1 MLPPLSGH
9 NNGMAVVSIR
19 YWASVRAAAGVERDV
34 LEASTVRAALASVR
48 ELHPDREFDR
58 VLTLCAIMRDGRRI
72 EPTDDRRLDGYVEL
86 EALPP
91 FAGG

>member
-1 MLPPLSGH
+1 
-9 NNGMAVVSIR
+9 MAVVTIR

-34 LEASTVRAALASVR
+34 LEASSVR
-48 ELHPDREFDR
+48 GVLAAARSLHPEPEFSR
-58 VLTLCAIMRDGRRI
+58 VLGLCSIMHDGRRI
-72 EPTDDRRLDGYVEL
+72 EPTDERPLDGYVEL